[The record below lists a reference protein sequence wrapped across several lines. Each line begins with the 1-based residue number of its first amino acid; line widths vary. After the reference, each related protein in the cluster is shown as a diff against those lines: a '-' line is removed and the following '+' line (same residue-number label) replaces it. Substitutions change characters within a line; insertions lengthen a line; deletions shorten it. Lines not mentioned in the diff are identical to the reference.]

1 MIGIGDIVFLI
12 FLFILSWCWKFLT
25 GRFGG
30 ENVVISKFQR
40 KGRRQLLL
48 LATAAERERESRTTT
63 TMKVLM
69 VFIDTE
75 DSSIN
80 FTLLVLRNLC
90 FSRSKKNNRTI
101 TYQKNRTWCVTVSS
115 NFSRR
120 YGGRTERSISVPVLE
135 EFSSHKY

>member
-1 MIGIGDIVFLI
+1 M
-12 FLFILSWCWKFLT
+12 
-25 GRFGG
+25 
-30 ENVVISKFQR
+30 ISKFQR

-90 FSRSKKNNRTI
+90 FSRSKKNRTI

-115 NFSRR
+115 NFTQKQMEEEQRDPLVSLCWKSSLHTNTTSSINPHHLDTIFKILSSTRR
-120 YGGRTERSISVPVLE
+120 AATSEVR
-135 EFSSHKY
+135 